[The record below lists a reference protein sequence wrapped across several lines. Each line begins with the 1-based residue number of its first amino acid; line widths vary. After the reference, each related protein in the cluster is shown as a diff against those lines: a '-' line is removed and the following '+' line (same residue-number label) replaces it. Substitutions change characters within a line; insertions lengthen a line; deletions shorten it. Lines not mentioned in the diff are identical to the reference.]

1 MRVLVTGSAG
11 FIGFHLCRRLLAE
24 GHTVTGLDA
33 LTPYYE
39 VQLKEQRH
47 EILAESGRFRPLVGR
62 LEDGAAMTEAFANE
76 PELVVHLAA
85 QAGVRHSL
93 THPEDYVQT
102 NMAGT
107 LAVLEAARRSKPR
120 HLMIA
125 SSSSV
130 YGMSNKPSK
139 ETDNTD
145 RPASLYAASKKAT
158 EAMSHSYAHLFGI
171 PVTCLRFF
179 TVYGPWG
186 RPDMAPMRF
195 AEAISREAPIEIYG
209 EGRMKRDFT
218 YVEDVVDAMLRLAEV
233 VPEMGKRVAAADTL
247 SPIAPWRVVNIAGGR
262 PVELMTFV
270 SAIES
275 AMGKIADKRLLSM
288 QPGDVVATEADIGL
302 LEALIE
308 RVPETQVADGVR
320 AFVEWFRNWRGG
332 ETIDP
337 ARR

>member
-11 FIGFHLCRRLLAE
+11 FIGFQLCRRLLAE
-24 GHTVTGLDA
+24 GYAVTGLDA
-33 LTPYYE
+33 LTPYYD
-39 VQLKEQRH
+39 VRLKEQRH
-47 EILAESGRFRPLVGR
+47 ALLEESPGFRPVLGR
-62 LEDGAAMTEAFANE
+62 LEDTSTMTAAFDDA
-76 PELVVHLAA
+76 PDLVVHLAA

-93 THPEDYVQT
+93 THPEDYART
-102 NMAGT
+102 NVAGT

-130 YGMSNKPSK
+130 YGMSSQPSK

-186 RPDMAPMRF
+186 RPDMAPIRF
-195 AEAISREAPIEIYG
+195 AKAIARGEPIDIYG

-218 YVEDVVDAMLRLAEV
+218 YVDDVVDALMQLEGR
-233 VPEMGKRVAAADTL
+233 VPQIEKPVGPADTL

-262 PVELMTFV
+262 PVELMAFV
-270 SAIES
+270 AAIEV
-275 AMGKIADKRLLSM
+275 AMNRTAEKRMLPM
-288 QPGDVVATEADIGL
+288 QPGDVVDTAADTAL
-302 LEALIE
+302 LEALIGLRPDT
-308 RVPETQVADGVR
+308 RVVDGVR
-320 AFVEWFRNWRGG
+320 SFVEWFCEWHG
-332 ETIDP
+332 E
-337 ARR
+337 ARTRAHF